1 MKYYSWAFYLKLFI
15 LLSNYSG
22 SAENFKDRKDG
33 NTSAGE
39 SYGKN
44 ECLCDFIASSTC
56 PYIVLVER
64 FIVDESGEGNHIPY
78 V

>member
-1 MKYYSWAFYLKLFI
+1 MKYHSSIFYLKLFI
-15 LLSNYSG
+15 LLSNNSG
-22 SAENFKDRKDG
+22 SDKNFKDRKDG

-44 ECLCDFIASSTC
+44 EYLCDFIAFIMC
-56 PYIVLVER
+56 PFIVLVER
-64 FIVDESGEGNHIPY
+64 IIVDDSGEGNHIPN